1 MPHLNHH
8 EPVSRTRKRID
19 ARRRKR
25 QQLPHPATAP
35 MRPPSRPTVWR
46 AGSARSLGI
55 ASGLRTF
62 EARRQFQAS
71 LQAAQASL
79 HQLRSGAQARN
90 RRQRATPTGAS
101 QVQPGLRRA
110 LLHWFVS
117 GRMVSLGLF
126 LAATTALFYIFI
138 SPAFYIQT
146 VAVEGNTILD
156 DHVVAGLV
164 ELESDWIWFIDKQ
177 QLIAQI
183 KQNAYVEHAALELAL
198 PNRAVIHVS
207 ERRPEVR
214 WQAGG
219 TEYLVDGGGRVLD
232 VARASEAGTLVIVD
246 HSNPALQP
254 NQYIDPDALK
264 LAQSL
269 AVRLPNEL
277 RFPPQLIGWDVALG
291 IYIISPYGQT
301 IVFGRSERLE
311 SKLAILNQL
320 LIEDVRFSYLDLR
333 PTYPYYRP

>member
-1 MPHLNHH
+1 MPRLNHH
-8 EPVSRTRKRID
+8 KPVSRTRKRID
-19 ARRRKR
+19 ARRRNR
-25 QQLPHPATAP
+25 QQPPAPA
-35 MRPPSRPTVWR
+35 RLAARSSSGARPT
-46 AGSARSLGI
+46 GS

-71 LQAAQASL
+71 LQSARASL
-79 HQLRSGAQARN
+79 HQLRSGAQARH
-90 RRQRATPTGAS
+90 RRQRATPIGAS
-101 QVQPGLRRA
+101 QVQPGIRRA

-117 GRMVSLGLF
+117 GRMLSFGLF
-126 LAATTALFYIFI
+126 LAATTALFYMFM

-146 VAVEGNTILD
+146 VAVEGNTILE

-320 LIEDVRFSYLDLR
+320 LVEDVRFSYLDLR

>member
-1 MPHLNHH
+1 
-8 EPVSRTRKRID
+8 
-19 ARRRKR
+19 
-25 QQLPHPATAP
+25 
-35 MRPPSRPTVWR
+35 
-46 AGSARSLGI
+46 
-55 ASGLRTF
+55 
-62 EARRQFQAS
+62 
-71 LQAAQASL
+71 
-79 HQLRSGAQARN
+79 
-90 RRQRATPTGAS
+90 
-101 QVQPGLRRA
+101 
-110 LLHWFVS
+110 
-117 GRMVSLGLF
+117 MVSLGLF

-214 WQAGG
+214 WLAGG

-232 VARASEAGTLVIVD
+232 VARASEVGTLVIVD